1 MSNLSNWLFFRM
13 TWTIRRGARA
23 ATLTTTTTTTTAAAT
38 KTAAATILDPTNTI
52 DTNKQKKKLFQLF
65 LHDGRIL
72 LTNIIF
78 KLYVFHT

>member
-1 MSNLSNWLFFRM
+1 MKLSNWIFFRM
-13 TWTIRRGARA
+13 TWTIRRGALA
-23 ATLTTTTTTTTAAAT
+23 ATLTTTTTTATAT
-38 KTAAATILDPTNTI
+38 KTAAAAILDPTNTI

-78 KLYVFHT
+78 KSYVFHT